1 MLNWVL
7 EGSVIKYE
15 LEISIDLYNI
25 LFIVL
30 IVNLIFFFLELIYR
44 GKLYGDKY
52 IFLKNNMIVDFI
64 IKIKKK

>member
-30 IVNLIFFFLELIYR
+30 IVNLIFFFWS
-44 GKLYGDKY
+44 
-52 IFLKNNMIVDFI
+52 
-64 IKIKKK
+64 